1 MMVVLIVKALLA
13 QTRYGF
19 YVTCSSVERFLQF
32 SIHQCCMHRRL
43 STDGGNGSEQ
53 SGNIEQALT
62 QWQMNVK
69 KDQLTDL
76 DRKIHKTHLKAVK
89 VDLEMN

>member
-19 YVTCSSVERFLQF
+19 YITCSPVQRFLQF
-32 SIHQCCMHRRL
+32 SIHQCMHRRL
-43 STDGGNGSEQ
+43 GTDGGNGSEQ

-62 QWQMNVK
+62 QWQMNIK